1 MIRFV
6 DPTSDLRLLLASR
19 HPLLVVRVDDESR
32 FLGVVRRAA
41 ADAGMTLWTWS
52 AVRGLGRD
60 GMNPQTATSDIT
72 QALSFAGELRDPAVF
87 VFLDARAALADP
99 LVVRRIK
106 EFALE
111 EPAGQTLV
119 LTAPD
124 LAVPPELEGVALPW
138 RLDPPDVAEVQRFVG
153 RVTTELVDRGLAIA
167 LDQRAIDALVE
178 AVRGISLPE
187 AERLILREAMAE
199 GGLDGDDIADIR
211 DAKAELLADDGVL
224 ELVPT
229 DEHGLDAVGG
239 MQALKEWLRVRG
251 KGFEAEAKGF
261 GLEAPRGVLLT
272 GVPGC
277 GKSLVAKTLARAWN
291 LPLVLLDPGAI
302 YGSFVGESESRLR
315 RALRTVEAMAPVVLW
330 IDEIEKG
337 FSSSQRAGDGGAS
350 MRVLGTFLRW
360 LQDRSGGV
368 FLVATCNDIHG
379 LPPELLRRGR
389 FDETFFVDLPDHA
402 ERQAVLALHLRRR
415 RRDPAAFDLDALA
428 TSTEGFS
435 GAELEGIVVAALYRA
450 FSAKTDV
457 TTELLAHEAAATTPL
472 ARSRAADIESMRAWA
487 RGRAVFA
494 GSLPSGETS

>member
-1 MIRFV
+1 MIRLV
-6 DPTSDLRLLLASR
+6 DPTSDLRLLLVSR
-19 HPLLVVRVDDESR
+19 HPLLIVRVDDESR
-32 FLGVVRRAA
+32 FLEVVRRAA

-60 GMNPQTATSDIT
+60 GMAQQAATSDIA

-87 VFLDARAALADP
+87 VFLDARTALADP

-106 EFALE
+106 EFALA

-124 LAVPPELEGVALPW
+124 LAVPAELDGVALPW
-138 RLDPPDVAEVQRFVG
+138 ALEPPDAAEVQRFVG
-153 RVTTELVDRGLAIA
+153 RVMSELVDRGLAVA
-167 LDQRAIDALVE
+167 LDERATDALVE

-199 GGLDGDDIADIR
+199 GGLDGDDVADIR

-229 DEHGLDAVGG
+229 DEHGLDGVGG
-239 MQALKEWLRVRG
+239 MQTLKEWLRIRG
-251 KGFEAEAKGF
+251 KGFETDAGSF
-261 GLEAPRGVLLT
+261 GLDAPRGVLLT

-291 LPLVLLDPGAI
+291 MPLVLLDPGAI
-302 YGSFVGESESRLR
+302 YASFVGESESRLR

-337 FSSSQRAGDGGAS
+337 FPSARGAGDGGAS

-360 LQDRSGGV
+360 LQDRPGGV

-389 FDETFFVDLPDHA
+389 FDETFFVDLPDHG
-402 ERQAVLALHLRRR
+402 ERHAVLALHLRRR
-415 RRDPAAFDLDALA
+415 GRDPGSFDLDAIA
-428 TSTEGFS
+428 RSTEGFS
-435 GAELEGIVVAALYRA
+435 GAELEGIVVAALYSA

-457 TTELLAHEAAATTPL
+457 TTELLAREAGATTPL
-472 ARSRAADIESMRAWA
+472 ARSRAAADVESMRAWA

-494 GSLPSGETS
+494 GAAPERA